1 MTTITELAFADPHLA
16 LSVRNF
22 HITDGLSELFDVR
35 VVASH
40 ENPDLDLDAIVGRA
54 AAIRLATHDEAQP
67 YAVWSGICAEM
78 EQVRVEE
85 SGVSIYELRIT
96 PHLWL
101 ATQRRNYRIFQHTS
115 AIDIVT
121 SVLGDWAITPALRLD
136 PETLPKH
143 EYRVQFGESDFD
155 FVSRMLEEDGLS
167 YFFEQV
173 DPRGAEKDDERELP
187 SMQMVITEAPGATGR
202 RLEAP
207 VRYLGHQAETSK
219 QPHVRS
225 VRFGRSVRPGR
236 FTVRGYDYRSSPDL
250 RLQAENLSPVERERR
265 YEQYHYRPEAFL
277 EVGDGSSPSEES
289 RPVRREPPPQDRE
302 GRQRALEE
310 LERERAQ
317 TQAQRGGG
325 GLPDR
330 VKVSE
335 EQGSRV
341 ARLGLERER
350 CRQRAVAFH
359 TNVLPLSPGV
369 LFQLDGHP
377 RELLSQEHLLVVRR
391 VIDGEADGTWTVE
404 SEGAIA
410 RDGFRPPLLAAKP
423 RVMGL
428 QSAVVVGPPGEE
440 IFTDPLGR
448 VKVQFHWDRYGNK
461 DAHSSCWIRV
471 SQAWAGAGYGISALP
486 RVGHEVL
493 VDFFDGD
500 PDLPVVVGRAHHR
513 GAMPPDS
520 LPQKKTKT
528 TWRSATS
535 PGAGGFNEISIDDAR
550 GEELVHIHAQK
561 NFSRIV
567 QQNEDS
573 TVGGTLSTSVR
584 RDERH
589 NVSGNQLVAVG
600 NDRYVNVTG
609 RLETTARSGSMKVGR
624 STGITYEDGKLVL
637 SNGSASIVLDG
648 PNVYIDALGSIR
660 QRADRLLSLHGF
672 QVEMQGRPDVLIN
685 TGAFTPSEVAPLSG
699 VVRSGDG
706 EGPPRPDQAPPLIR
720 RDIEAA
726 PVRPGRE
733 EEAEFDG
740 YAYLRD
746 LARQQGVKLPKKLYL
761 PPEWNEQV
769 QRLGRITHKGQIVR
783 GKLLDKDT
791 YAAMKQ
797 RLDDRLAA
805 ERERLKKLGTDLHQ
819 IFESQRDHVQGAAQA
834 LGDRLAAERENLAG
848 MRTELGA
855 IFNGERGNLLES
867 AKALVAVAK
876 EGKDNL
882 LALRSDLTAMLER
895 EKAYFERF
903 KKQWK
908 DAAEQVEEYIGGFK
922 DIIENPKDAVLD
934 IVLGEDKELA
944 KDIHSLA
951 DEFGMG
957 DEVADFFGLEE
968 EGMGGIPG
976 GGDAPV
982 RPDVPEVPAA
992 PPEGRPFEKV
1002 GHRFHERK
1010 RLRLHQQGLAKDP
1023 VHLNGTQGLSG
1034 EQNGLS
1040 GLRGNSAAQARGGS
1054 GLSKFGGQQQGLSG
1068 KNGLGG
1074 AAQGQ
1079 GGSGLSKFG
1088 GQPQGLAGANGK
1100 GLAASGSGASGLGK
1114 HAASPTSLGGAQ
1126 GSSLAQV
1133 QGAAQGG
1140 GLSTSELTGAAA
1152 QGQRFDGSHLMGHAV
1167 DGASADALSQPG
1179 GLSASDLAKHVSSE
1193 TPSLLQSP
1201 GDGQLL
1207 VIPGQGAKALDASA
1221 LSAKVV
1227 DAQMAGNPAAKGMAQ
1242 ALSEQGFTVYE
1253 RSWDDWFGPF
1263 VKAAAAQA

>member
-1 MTTITELAFADPHLA
+1 MRQLGTSAHLNHGAMTTITELAFADPHLA

-40 ENPDLDLDAIVGRA
+40 ENPDLDLDAMVGRA
-54 AAIRLATHDEAQP
+54 AAFRLATHDETQP
-67 YAVWSGICAEM
+67 YAVWSGICAEV
-78 EQVRVEE
+78 EQVRVED

-96 PHLWL
+96 PNLWL
-101 ATQRRNYRIFQHTS
+101 ATQRRNYRIFQHSSTVGIVS
-115 AIDIVT
+115 AI
-121 SVLGDWAITPALRLD
+121 LADWGIEPALRLD
-136 PETLPKH
+136 PETQPKH
-143 EYRVQFGESDFD
+143 EYRVQFGETDFD
-155 FVSRMLEEDGLS
+155 FISRMLEEEGLS

-187 SMQMVITEAPGATGR
+187 SMQMVVTEAPGATGKR
-202 RLEAP
+202 WETAI
-207 VRYLGHQAETSK
+207 RYLGHGEENSK

-250 RLQAENLSPVERERR
+250 RLQAETLSPDERERR
-265 YEQYHYRPEAFL
+265 YEQFHYRPEAFL
-277 EVGDGSSPSEES
+277 RVGEETARPAAESP
-289 RPVRREPPPQDRE
+289 PARREPPPQDRE
-302 GRQRALEE
+302 GRERALEE
-310 LERERAQ
+310 LEREKARQ
-317 TQAQRGGG
+317 NQRGGG

-330 VKVSE
+330 ATVSE

-377 RELLSQEHLLVVRR
+377 REVLAKERLLVVRR
-391 VIDGEADGTWTVE
+391 TIDGEADGTWTVE

-410 RDGFRPPLLAAKP
+410 RDGFRPPLSTTKP

-440 IFTDPLGR
+440 IFTDGLGR
-448 VKVQFHWDRYGNK
+448 VKVQFHWDRYGKK

-471 SQAWAGAGYGISALP
+471 SQAWAGAGYGFSALP

-535 PGAGGFNEISIDDAR
+535 PGAGGFNEISLDDAR
-550 GEELVHIHAQK
+550 GEELVHLHAQK
-561 NFSRIV
+561 DFSRIV

-600 NDRYVNVTG
+600 NDRHVNVTG
-609 RLETTARSGSMKVGR
+609 RLETSARSGSMKVGR
-624 STGITYEDGKLVL
+624 GTGITYEDGKLVL

-685 TGAFTPSEVAPLSG
+685 TGAFTPSEVAPLAG
-699 VVRSGDG
+699 AVRSGDG
-706 EGPPRPDQAPPLIR
+706 QGPPRPHQMPPPVR
-720 RDIEAA
+720 RDPARPPA
-726 PVRPGRE
+726 RPGGE

-740 YAYLRD
+740 YAHLRD

-769 QRLGRITHKGQIVR
+769 QRLGRIAHKGQIVR
-783 GKLLDKDT
+783 GKLLDEDT
-791 YAAMKQ
+791 YAAMKG

-819 IFESQRDHVQGAAQA
+819 IFESQRDHVQGAAQR
-834 LGDRLAAERENLAG
+834 LGDRLAAERETLAG
-848 MRTELGA
+848 MRTEVSA
-855 IFNGERGNLLES
+855 IFNGERGHLLES
-867 AKALVAVAK
+867 AKALVEVAK
-876 EGKDNL
+876 DGKDNL
-882 LALRSDLTAMLER
+882 LALRSDLTAMLDR

-908 DAAEQVEEYIGGFK
+908 GAAEQVEEYIGGFK
-922 DIIENPKDAVLD
+922 DVIDNPKDAVLD

-944 KDIHSLA
+944 EDIHSLA
-951 DEFGMG
+951 EEVGMG

-976 GGDAPV
+976 GDGPPRPP
-982 RPDVPEVPAA
+982 RPDVPEAPSR

-1010 RLRLHQQGLAKDP
+1010 RMRVTKQGLAKDP
-1023 VHLNGTQGLSG
+1023 VHLKGAQEMSG
-1034 EQNGLS
+1034 SGDGLS
-1040 GLRGNSAAQARGGS
+1040 GLRGKSAAQAKGGP
-1054 GLSKFGGQQQGLSG
+1054 GLSKFG
-1068 KNGLGG
+1068 
-1074 AAQGQ
+1074 AE
-1079 GGSGLSKFG
+1079 
-1088 GQPQGLAGANGK
+1088 PQTLAGANGK
-1100 GLAASGSGASGLGK
+1100 GLSGANGKGLAGAHGQRGASSLGS
-1114 HAASPTSLGGAQ
+1114 HAAPQTSLAGKGG
-1126 GSSLAQV
+1126 SPLTQV
-1133 QGAAQGG
+1133 QGAGEGG
-1140 GLSTSELTGAAA
+1140 GLSTSPLSGAAA
-1152 QGQRFDGSHLMGHAV
+1152 EGQRLDGSHLLGHDV
-1167 DGASADALSQPG
+1167 PGASADALSQPG

-1207 VIPGQGAKALDASA
+1207 VIPSQGAKVLDAGA
-1221 LSAKVV
+1221 LSSKVV
-1227 DAQMAGNPAAKGMAQ
+1227 DAQMGGSPAAKGMAE
-1242 ALSEQGFTVYE
+1242 ALAEQGFTVYE
-1253 RSWDDWFGPF
+1253 RPWDDWLGPF
-1263 VKAAAAQA
+1263 VQAAAAQA